1 MLVVFLSYY
10 KRKTYFIFSSQKRCF
25 AYLLTGCPGWCEELR
40 FWKIYT
46 WTRISNAWGR
56 TYCLFCNLINLT
68 KCPKCMVFTGC
79 LKSEDRRPG
88 NPRKRRP
95 PRNKDLEKQRPTRKR
110 NSIREGQDRWH
121 NASFGHVLWK
131 QPNTFYG
138 SRPDKS
144 CQGVRLSKNE
154 DVLGPK
160 KPITT
165 VGEIS
170 NE

>member
-1 MLVVFLSYY
+1 
-10 KRKTYFIFSSQKRCF
+10 
-25 AYLLTGCPGWCEELR
+25 
-40 FWKIYT
+40 
-46 WTRISNAWGR
+46 
-56 TYCLFCNLINLT
+56 
-68 KCPKCMVFTGC
+68 MVFTGC

-88 NPRKRRP
+88 NPRKGRP
-95 PRNKDLEKQRPTRKR
+95 PRKQRPRKQGPPTKR
-110 NSIREGQDRWH
+110 NSIREGKDRS

-131 QPNTFYG
+131 PNTFYG

-154 DVLGPK
+154 DVLAGPK
-160 KPITT
+160 TPIKT